1 VLTQATVTSLNAD
14 IASLNN
20 ANAISRQS
28 SRSRIASYPH
38 LEKALDQNIRL
49 AKEGAA
55 KELKICLANG
65 NLDIA
70 RNRVGAPGSPK
81 REAIFEDI
89 FDINAHGVRT

>member
-1 VLTQATVTSLNAD
+1 MLTQATVTSLNAD

-20 ANAISRQS
+20 ANAISRHIQPLENCILS
-28 SRSRIASYPH
+28 
-38 LEKALDQNIRL
+38 LEKALDQKIRL

-65 NLDIA
+65 SFDIA